1 MNKPLYGRVRTPMSE
16 SDNQKD
22 KLKLLLSLWNAE
34 FDKLE
39 AKIRKA
45 GADPKF
51 DANEQRTMLRKH
63 CYKAKSKLE
72 AIYAAWQ
79 GPLTV
84 QK

>member
-45 GADPKF
+45 GADPRF
-51 DANEQRTMLRKH
+51 DSNEQRTMLRKH

>member
-45 GADPKF
+45 GADSKF
-51 DANEQRTMLRKH
+51 DSNEQGSALREH
-63 CYKAKSKLE
+63 CYTAKNKLE
-72 AIYAAWQ
+72 AIYAKWQ
-79 GPLTV
+79 RPVAV